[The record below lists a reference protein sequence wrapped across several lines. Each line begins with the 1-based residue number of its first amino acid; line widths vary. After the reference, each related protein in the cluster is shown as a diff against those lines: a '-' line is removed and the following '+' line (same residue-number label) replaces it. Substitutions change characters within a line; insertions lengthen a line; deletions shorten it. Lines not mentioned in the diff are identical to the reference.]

1 MRSLYRTPALA
12 CAFTL
17 CIAAGCTKPSNE
29 YAPPPPPD
37 VTVAHPLTHAV
48 TDYLYFTGN
57 TDALQYVQVKARV
70 KGEVT
75 KVNIESNQTVKEGD
89 VLFVIDQKPYKA
101 AVAQAKAEV
110 KARQAI
116 AKSALDKVERARAS
130 GTAVSKQESIGYQSD
145 YEKAVADI
153 DLAKATQE
161 TNDLDLE
168 YTEVKAPFGGRVSRN
183 YVYPGTM
190 ISAADSAV
198 LCDIVQDD
206 DIYVYFKTSEA
217 NLNDYVRK
225 HPDARRARK
234 PDDPKLAVQMA
245 LTGETGYPHN
255 GWFDAPDVK
264 VDQGTGTIELRAIF
278 PNKDHTIKKG
288 MFARLR
294 IPNGTQEAM
303 LVPAAAVAADQVG
316 KFVAVVN
323 AENKVERR
331 YVEVGPIEG
340 RMRRVLKGLDKND
353 WVVVNGVQRA
363 RPGAEVKPIQSV
375 IKYDNPDEDATDEK
389 K

>member
-1 MRSLYRTPALA
+1 MRLNFQSPALA
-12 CAFTL
+12 CAFTIGL
-17 CIAAGCTKPSNE
+17 AAGCEKASNQ
-29 YAPPPPPD
+29 YAPPPPPE
-37 VTVAHPLTHAV
+37 VTVAHPLVHPV

-57 TDALQYVQVKARV
+57 TDAVQFVQVKARV

-75 KVNIESNQTVKEGD
+75 KVNITSNQTVKEGD

-130 GTAVSKQESIGYQSD
+130 GSAVSKQEAIGYQSD

-190 ISAADSAV
+190 IDAANSMV

-206 DIYVYFKTSEA
+206 KIYVYFKTSEA
-217 NLNDYVRK
+217 NLLEYVRQ
-225 HPDARRARK
+225 HPEARRAHT
-234 PDDPKLAVQMA
+234 PDDPKLPVQMA

-264 VDQGTGTIELRAIF
+264 VDQGTGTIELRAVF
-278 PNKDHTIKKG
+278 DNKDNTIKKG

-294 IPNGTQEAM
+294 IPNGTQESM

-316 KFVAVVN
+316 KYVAVVN
-323 AENKVERR
+323 AENKVERK

-353 WVVVNGVQRA
+353 WVVINGAQRA
-363 RPGAEVKPIQSV
+363 RPGAEVKPV
-375 IKYDNPDEDATDEK
+375 HGEIKYDNPDEDAPEK